1 MASRL
6 TLTRREKRSVIDKN
20 PFCVY
25 CGNNEYDG
33 LVLEHIYPFSLG
45 GSNSLNNITISCGK
59 CNSHK
64 HNYTI
69 NEFINVII
77 RKRNSILNETYKHI
91 HNLRSLR
98 AGCPLHYQHS
108 EYSICK
114 KIKKARFYHS
124 YYTRIISA
132 INKNKYQI
140 FN

>member
-1 MASRL
+1 MASRP
-6 TLTRREKRSVIDKN
+6 TLSREEKRSIIDKN

-25 CGNNEYDG
+25 CGNNEYEG

-45 GSNSLNNITISCGK
+45 GSNRLNNITISCGK

-69 NEFINVII
+69 SEFLEVTI
-77 RKRNSILNETYKHI
+77 RKRNNILNETYRHVY
-91 HNLRSLR
+91 NLRSLR
-98 AGCPLHYQHS
+98 TGIRLHYQHN
-108 EYSICK
+108 EHSIIK
-114 KIKKARFYHS
+114 KIERARFYHS